1 MNPSLEYAPFAVP
14 SLGNK
19 YPQTVWGGAGSVFCV
34 NAKSPK
40 KDMAIDFLKW
50 LSQKAQATYLAGA
63 TKNLPAVK
71 DINEG
76 ISPVLKGFADLTKN
90 SIHPNRFTVSEHPKV
105 IESFTKGIQSILIG
119 EKTPQEVAADVQ
131 AVKAK
136 VKAH

>member
-1 MNPSLEYAPFAVP
+1 MNPQLDYAPFAVP
-14 SLGNK
+14 SLGK
-19 YPQTVWGGAGSVFCV
+19 KFPQTVWGGAGSVFCV